1 MTIENLINMETNV
14 INIRKQSI
22 PKLLGLLGKALSEEG
37 DSICLK
43 ECKYSGGYTMIK
55 LGEELV
61 DEYGEEDPVVTKL
74 PESLMSY
81 TEEELQ
87 MMDDTFDCPEIGETD
102 RYQCKNICSL
112 RKECERWSNL

>member
-1 MTIENLINMETNV
+1 MKTNS
-14 INIRKQSI
+14 ILIRKQAI

-37 DSICLK
+37 DNVCLK
-43 ECKYSGGYTMIK
+43 ECQYSGGYTMIK
-55 LGEELV
+55 LGEDLL

-87 MMDDTFDCPEIGETD
+87 MMEDTSDCPEIGETD

-112 RKECERWSNL
+112 RKECELWSALYQDKES

>member
-1 MTIENLINMETNV
+1 MQTNLIY
-14 INIRKQSI
+14 IRKQAI

-37 DSICLK
+37 DIVCLK
-43 ECKYSGGYTMIK
+43 EYKYSGGYTMIK

-61 DEYGEEDPVVTKL
+61 DEYGDEDPVVTKL

-81 TEEELQ
+81 TEEELK

-102 RYQCKNICSL
+102 RYQCKNMCSL
-112 RKECERWSNL
+112 RKECELWSTLYQDTEI